1 MHRLLGKLIEILSR
15 EADRYSGLVELM
27 REERGHI
34 ASNNVDQ
41 LDEVLKHQ
49 NTIILELKALEEAR
63 KALIRKLAELLGL
76 PFEGVTLR
84 KLIDVVE
91 EPYATMLAGY
101 GDRIDELV
109 AEIKR
114 LNDDNSYLIDKS
126 IEYITGA
133 LQIFISAGA
142 IPGQGNLICD
152 VA

>member
-15 EADRYSGLVELM
+15 EVDRYSGLVELM

-63 KALIRKLAELLGL
+63 KVLIRKLAELLGL